1 MGKVLKLLLFC
12 FLCFLNSCKKES
24 EIKKTDEDL
33 KSIKVD
39 SLQFSNENELRDLTI
54 AFFNWYK
61 LNINKLGKFEYL
73 KGGYVNE
80 NDSIA
85 YYIDETVVTKYVK
98 EFEKTDYVSQSYVE
112 NLKNH
117 LLSVGKDLKEEKIYD
132 GVVSGLDYD
141 LITKS
146 QEDEE
151 IFSNM
156 PTIKLLSQKIISK
169 DDVENYYELRKN
181 TLFLKISY
189 TFEDKWKIKDYEFEY
204 RIE

>member
-1 MGKVLKLLLFC
+1 MNKVLKLLLLC
-12 FLCFLNSCKKES
+12 FLCFLNSCN
-24 EIKKTDEDL
+24 KKTDEDL
-33 KSIKVD
+33 KSKKVD
-39 SLQFSNENELRDLTI
+39 SLQFSNNDELRDITI

-61 LNINKLGKFEYL
+61 LNSNKLGKINYL
-73 KGGYVNE
+73 KGGYVNK
-80 NDSIA
+80 NDSMA
-85 YYIDETVVTKYVK
+85 YYIDETEVTKYVK
-98 EFEKTDYVSQSYVE
+98 EFEKTGYVSHLYVE

-141 LITKS
+141 LITNS

-156 PTIKLLSQKIISK
+156 QTIKLLSQKIISK

-181 TLFLKISY
+181 TLFLKISF
-189 TFEDKWKIKDYEFEY
+189 TFEDKWKIKNYDFEY
-204 RIE
+204 RQK

>member
-24 EIKKTDEDL
+24 KIKKTDEDL

-39 SLQFSNENELRDLTI
+39 SLQLSNDDEFRDLTI

-61 LNINKLGKFEYL
+61 LNINKLEKIEYL
-73 KGGYVNE
+73 KGGYVTE
-80 NDSIA
+80 KDSIA
-85 YYIDETVVTKYVK
+85 YYIDETEVIKYVK
-98 EFEKTDYVSQSYVE
+98 EFDKTGYVSHSYVE

-156 PTIKLLSQKIISK
+156 SKIKLLSQKIISK

-204 RIE
+204 KQE

>member
-1 MGKVLKLLLFC
+1 MSKVLKLLLLC

-24 EIKKTDEDL
+24 QIKKTDEDL

-39 SLQFSNENELRDLTI
+39 SLQLSNDDELRNITI

-61 LNINKLGKFEYL
+61 LNVNKLGKIQYL
-73 KGGYVNE
+73 KGGYVNK
-80 NDSIA
+80 NDSSA
-85 YYIDETVVTKYVK
+85 YYIDETEVAKYVK
-98 EFEKTDYVSQSYVE
+98 EFDKTGFVSQLYVE

-117 LLSVGKDLKEEKIYD
+117 LLSVGNDLKKEKIYE

-146 QEDEE
+146 QEDGE
-151 IFSNM
+151 IFSNI
-156 PTIKLLSQKIISK
+156 PSIKLLSQKIISK
-169 DDVENYYELRKN
+169 DDIENYYELRAK

-204 RIE
+204 KNE

>member
-1 MGKVLKLLLFC
+1 M
-12 FLCFLNSCKKES
+12 NSCKKES

-39 SLQFSNENELRDLTI
+39 SLQLSNDDEFRDLTI

-61 LNINKLGKFEYL
+61 LNINKLEKMKYL
-73 KGGYVNE
+73 KGGYVTE
-80 NDSIA
+80 KDSIA
-85 YYIDETVVTKYVK
+85 YYIDVTEVIKYVK
-98 EFEKTDYVSQSYVE
+98 EFDKTGYVSHSYVE

-117 LLSVGKDLKEEKIYD
+117 LLIVGKDLKEEKIYD

-189 TFEDKWKIKDYEFEY
+189 TFEDKWKVEDYEFEY
-204 RIE
+204 KQE